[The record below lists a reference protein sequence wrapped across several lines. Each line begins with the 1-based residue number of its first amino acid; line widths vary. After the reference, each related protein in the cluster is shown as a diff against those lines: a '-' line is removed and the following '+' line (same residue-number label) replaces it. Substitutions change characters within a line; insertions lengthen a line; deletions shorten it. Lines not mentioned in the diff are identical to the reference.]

1 MTAEIL
7 ELYRRFTPPM
17 RIIPVA
23 LDPFPI
29 GKSVSEEGG
38 VARVVRNLHLNRS
51 GGPSEMRVEY
61 LWAWLRGSTREE
73 LTDPSRFQMHVGL
86 IQAAFCEGSPFG
98 ILHLTD
104 RRPDPKGERQLMQ
117 HWVG

>member
-1 MTAEIL
+1 
-7 ELYRRFTPPM
+7 M

-38 VARVVRNLHLNRS
+38 VARVVRNLYLNRS
-51 GGPSEMRVEY
+51 GGPSEIRVEY
-61 LWAWLRGSTREE
+61 LWAWLRESTREE
-73 LTDPSRFQMHVGL
+73 LTDPSRFQMAVGL
-86 IQAAFCEGSPFG
+86 IQAAFRKGSPFG

-104 RRPDPKGERQLMQ
+104 RCPDPKGERQLMQ